1 MQLTVRVYEEDP
13 SKEWQ
18 HQQQHYDQQPLD
30 ENLLYVNVKG
40 AVASAQYTYTLEENG
55 ENYHGMDFS
64 VSSNTSKPVFIE
76 TRRQSVQSSSST
88 TLNVMSMSSPP
99 MVLDRLRRILTQLFL
114 PIGYPHSVDPTY
126 FPYQLYDSLQGLCSY
141 LRGVVSTS
149 AVLQASGVGDATA
162 SAMSAAL
169 AWAIRDGIGM
179 VGGLVFSYV
188 ASDSFDIHVKEFR
201 LFADIINDVG
211 LTLDM
216 LAPHFATVSTTI
228 QWPMYILCLSTF
240 CKVMCGMSA
249 GATKGRITQHFA
261 VRGNMADLTAK
272 ESTQETL
279 VSLLGMIG
287 GIGLARTL
295 SRFSATR
302 QEKNGQGDGNEDGTS
317 NVSRFVLSTDQELW
331 ITWGIFGVLTLIHVW
346 ANYKGVMLLRLK
358 TINRERGMEALKGV
372 VSTMA
377 KLVVEEQH
385 HGSTNDVDHDE
396 DQSLV
401 LLEQALQDIP
411 SPHQISES
419 MASSVW
425 NMMFPTIDLRR
436 NFDPQDY
443 QESLAVPG
451 LFAEERYLIGQSR
464 SRTSSVTPTN
474 GRNGHPRRPVAS
486 AIPVICV
493 SLCVGATLQDELQA
507 WVHAVLLETCL
518 AQGLTWNVTLLQR
531 YARKVFGPA
540 IVVHTFFLTDPRP
553 CLMRCIAM
561 VAFLRPPAIFSLVQ
575 NLTTRTHQQVLS
587 IFQKSSSPSLNLMKR
602 LEQQGW
608 DVQNRLYLGYFIQR
622 IQWSSGTKGD

>member
-18 HQQQHYDQQPLD
+18 HHHQQQQHEQQPLD
-30 ENLLYVNVKG
+30 EKFVSFDVKC
-40 AVASAQYTYTLEENG
+40 AVTSAEYTYTLDENG
-55 ENYHGMDFS
+55 ENDHGMDFS
-64 VSSNTSKPVFIE
+64 MSSNTSKPVFVQ
-76 TRRQSVQSSSST
+76 TRLQSLSSSST
-88 TLNVMSMSSPP
+88 TLKIISMYSPP
-99 MVLDRLRRILTQLFL
+99 IVLDRLRRILTQLFL

-162 SAMSAAL
+162 TAMSAAL

-188 ASDSFDIHVKEFR
+188 ASDSFDVHVKEFR
-201 LFADIINDVG
+201 LFADVINDVG

-216 LAPHFATVSTTI
+216 LAPHFATVSTTVP
-228 QWPMYILCLSTF
+228 WPMYILCLSTF

-295 SRFSATR
+295 SRFSSAR
-302 QEKNGQGDGNEDGTS
+302 QDNGQGDGNDDSIS
-317 NVSRFVLSTDQELW
+317 NVRRFVLSTNQELF
-331 ITWGIFGVLTLIHVW
+331 ITWLIFGVLTLVHVW

-358 TINRERGMEALKGV
+358 TINRERGIEALKGV

-377 KLVVEEQH
+377 KSVVKEKQ
-385 HGSTNDVDHDE
+385 HGSTNHDDD

-401 LLEQALQDIP
+401 LLEQALVDIP

-425 NMMFPTIDLRR
+425 NMMFPSIDLRR

-443 QESLAVPG
+443 QESLVVPE
-451 LFAEERYLIGQSR
+451 LFSEERYLIGQNR
-464 SRTSSVTPTN
+464 SSTSSVTHD
-474 GRNGHPRRPVAS
+474 NGHNGQSPRRVATP
-486 AIPVICV
+486 IPVICV

-518 AQGLTWNVTLLQR
+518 AQGLAWNVTLLQR
-531 YARKVFGPA
+531 
-540 IVVHTFFLTDPRP
+540 
-553 CLMRCIAM
+553 
-561 VAFLRPPAIFSLVQ
+561 
-575 NLTTRTHQQVLS
+575 
-587 IFQKSSSPSLNLMKR
+587 
-602 LEQQGW
+602 
-608 DVQNRLYLGYFIQR
+608 
-622 IQWSSGTKGD
+622 